1 MGKIITLEGIDGTG
15 KGTQTRLLKQSLE
28 QRGLQV
34 GELSFPAYET
44 FFGGYV
50 GKYLTGK
57 LDVPADRVD
66 QHSMALWFALD
77 RWEAV
82 QQFDFDKWDVV
93 LINRYVLSNA
103 VYQSIRDIDKNGID
117 LLDFCMELEYGH
129 FHLPRPD
136 LQLILD
142 VAPTDATKNVEK
154 KGFRDYV
161 GEEKDVYEAAGS
173 IQQRGREKYLQY
185 AQRLPEAVVIPCME
199 DGKLLP
205 LERVHEMILKAV
217 EPLVAPAVQ

>member
-15 KGTQTRLLKQSLE
+15 KGTQTRLLKEALE
-28 QRGLQV
+28 QRGLKV

-57 LDVPADRVD
+57 LNVTADRVD

-82 QQFDFDKWDVV
+82 QSFDFDQWDVV

-103 VYQSIRDIDKNGID
+103 VYQSIRDIDKDGID
-117 LLDFCMELEYGH
+117 LLDFCLELEYGH

-142 VAPTDATKNVEK
+142 VAPADATKNVEK
-154 KGFRDYV
+154 KGFREYA

-173 IQQRGREKYLQY
+173 IQQRAREKYIQY
-185 AQRLPEAVVIPCME
+185 ANRLPEAVLISCM
-199 DGKLLP
+199 DNGKLLP
-205 LERVHEMILKAV
+205 LETVHEMILKAV
-217 EPLVAPAVQ
+217 DARV